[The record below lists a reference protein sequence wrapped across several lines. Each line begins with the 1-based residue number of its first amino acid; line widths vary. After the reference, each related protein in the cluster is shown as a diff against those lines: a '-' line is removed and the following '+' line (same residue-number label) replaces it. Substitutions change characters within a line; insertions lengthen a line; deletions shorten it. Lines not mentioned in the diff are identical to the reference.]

1 MPIARVSG
9 TGPKRH
15 ETVGPGS
22 DRDAERRQLS
32 ELTRGNPTRYV
43 NAARALRDFGDGF
56 VAVLLPVYLTSMGLG
71 PFQVGIVAGTALF
84 GSTLTTL
91 AIGMLGAKKNLR
103 NVLVAA
109 SCLMIVTGLVFAGSA
124 NYWVVLLIAFVG
136 TVNPSPGSASIFVPL
151 EQALISHVVSDQ
163 ARTHAFVRYSLIGAF
178 AAAVGSLAAGGID
191 LLAAFGISHVVA
203 LRAMFV
209 LYALLGVGGA
219 LLYGRISVAHLP
231 ASDAGA
237 VRLGQS
243 RGIVYK
249 IAVLF
254 AVDSFAGGFA
264 VQAIMALW
272 LFGKFGLSLTAAGLF
287 FFWSGVLSA
296 ASLPAAGWLSRRIGL
311 VNTMTFTH
319 IPSSIAL
326 ILAAVSPRLDVA
338 IALLL
343 VRGALSQMDVP
354 TRISYLMAV
363 VTPAERP
370 AAASITSVTRGFSAA
385 GPAIAGAFL
394 AAGLPALPLVIC
406 GVLKIVYDVSLLFS
420 FRHIKPPEERRE
432 IAE

>member
-1 MPIARVSG
+1 MSAIAPA
-9 TGPKRH
+9 T
-15 ETVGPGS
+15 
-22 DRDAERRQLS
+22 
-32 ELTRGNPTRYV
+32 TRSPVWYV

-56 VAVLLPVYLTSMGLG
+56 VAVLLPVYLIAMGLG
-71 PFQVGIVAGTALF
+71 PFQVGIVTGTALF

-103 NVLVAA
+103 NLLVAA
-109 SCLMIVTGLVFAGSA
+109 SCLMIVTGLVFAGSS

-136 TVNPSPGSASIFVPL
+136 TINPSPGSASIFVPL
-151 EQALISHVVSDQ
+151 EQALISHVVSDR
-163 ARTHAFVRYSLIGAF
+163 ARTQAFVRYSLIGAF
-178 AAAVGSLAAGGID
+178 AAAVGALAAGSID
-191 LLAAFGISHVVA
+191 LLATFGVSHVVA

-219 LLYGRISVAHLP
+219 MLYGRIATSHLP
-231 ASDAGA
+231 AADAGA

-243 RGIVYK
+243 RAIVYK
-249 IAVLF
+249 MAVLF

-272 LFGKFGLSLTAAGLF
+272 LFGKFGLSLAAAGLF

-319 IPSSIAL
+319 IPSSVCLIVAAL
-326 ILAAVSPRLDVA
+326 APRLDVA
-338 IALLL
+338 VALLL

-354 TRISYLMAV
+354 TRTSYLMAV
-363 VTPAERP
+363 VTPEERP

-385 GPAIAGAFL
+385 GPAIAGALF
-394 AAGLPALPLVIC
+394 AAGFTAVPLIVC
-406 GVLKIVYDVSLLFS
+406 GVLKIAYDLALLVS
-420 FRHIKPPEERRE
+420 FRHIKPPEERP
-432 IAE
+432 AEASA